1 MRESDLIARIA
12 QIAGAPPDSLTLE
25 VATGIGDDCA
35 VLRINGR
42 TLLLTVDM
50 LVEGVHFRLDWTDA
64 HALGWKALA
73 VNLSDIAAMGGA
85 PEVALFSFAAPPH
98 LTETWLPALASGL
111 TACARRYG
119 CALVGGDS
127 NRAERVVLDITVL
140 GTVDGKPV
148 LRSGAQPGDWLM
160 VTGALGGSRAGLHA
174 LLEANAQGV
183 DLSPHLQPVPR
194 LREGQLARAGGA
206 SAMMDLSDGLAADL
220 PKLLQASGKGAI
232 VFKSAIPV
240 HSVALDWAFS
250 HGEDPAL
257 FAILGGED
265 YELLFTAP
273 PDRARELASRIAAE
287 TGTPVAK
294 IGEITAEPELWL
306 EDETGQRLPW
316 TFHGWD
322 HFG

>member
-12 QIAGAPPDSLTLE
+12 RIAGAPPDSLTLK

-35 VLRINGR
+35 VLRIDGR

-73 VNLSDIAAMGGA
+73 VNLSDIAAMGGK

-98 LTETWLPALASGL
+98 LAETWLPSLVSGL
-111 TACARRYG
+111 TECARQYG

-140 GTVDGKPV
+140 GTVEGAPL

-160 VTGALGGSRAGLHA
+160 VTGALGGSRAGLYA
-174 LLEANAQGV
+174 LLEANTQGV
-183 DLSPHLQPVPR
+183 DLTPHLKPVPR
-194 LREGQLARAGGA
+194 LREGQFARVGGA

-220 PKLLQASGKGAI
+220 PKLLQASRVGAT
-232 VFKSAIPV
+232 VFMSSIPI
-240 HSVALDWAFS
+240 HPVAHDWAIS

-273 PDRARELASRIAAE
+273 PNIAENLASHISAE
-287 TGTPVAK
+287 TGTPVTR
-294 IGEITAEPELWL
+294 IGEITAEPALWL

-316 TFHGWD
+316 TFQGWD